1 MSPIPITMRAL
12 ELRALDGKPQS
23 MALVER
29 PVPRPDNG
37 QVLVRIAA
45 SPINPSDLAFLRGAY
60 IKKKLPVIPGFEAS
74 GTVVAAGNGFMARL
88 LVGKRV
94 ACAAPFD
101 GDGTW
106 AEFMVTSAKFCIPLR
121 KNISFD
127 QGASLIVNPLT
138 AWALLDVAKRGR
150 HRAIVQTAAASALGR
165 MILRLGQR
173 FGIPVINIVRRDEQA
188 ELLQA
193 LGANYVL
200 NSNAPNFEDR
210 LKKLVHELNAS
221 LAFDAVAGE
230 LAGRV
235 LQALPKQGRLMI
247 YGGLSLQPCQLDPRA
262 FIFDDKHVEGFWL
275 SNALQ
280 KNNPLRQLRNALQV
294 QKFLAS
300 DLKTEIRAR
309 LRLEK
314 AKEGLQQYAGDMTGG
329 KILLVPNDG

>member
-1 MSPIPITMRAL
+1 LSPIPITMRAL